1 MWAHSLSQFLAMGG
15 YAFFVW
21 TSFGVAFAVLT
32 MNVIWSWLRLQRV
45 RRELGRA
52 AYRRKVERHD
62 AQT

>member
-1 MWAHSLSQFLAMGG
+1 MGG

-21 TSFGVAFAVLT
+21 TSFGVALAVLT
-32 MNVIWSWLRLQRV
+32 MNVLWSWLRLQRV